1 MYSKEISLS
10 MTSVW
15 ATALATALIL
25 FNATSIWA
33 NEIYIDQAGDNLD
46 LTIDQKGENNQIKG
60 LPSGDAAIS
69 GNNNIVAINQGYEGN
84 NLIEMSIDGSNN
96 DVTVNQERTA
106 NGGYDTDSYGNHYA
120 GIELDGSGNTVDIT
134 QRNNSNSSA
143 GHSSNVRFRG
153 DDNSLTTLQ
162 TGTGG
167 SNGHLSWVYTH
178 DTESNNSV
186 DIFQNSDTADHKA
199 YVSLYADGNTV
210 DINQTG
216 ATQNRAY
223 VIFFS
228 NGNVGPTDFTLNQ
241 NGGDTY
247 GNPDT
252 GSYATVSC
260 GSYAGCTVTVQQ

>member
-1 MYSKEISLS
+1 MTIVLVLAATLLISS
-10 MTSVW
+10 RS
-15 ATALATALIL
+15 
-25 FNATSIWA
+25 NA
-33 NEIYIDQAGDNLD
+33 NEIYITQAGDNLV

-60 LPSGDAAIS
+60 RTTTNAPVDGD
-69 GNNNIVAINQGYEGN
+69 NNTVAINQGYEGN

-178 DTESNNSV
+178 DTESNNTV
-186 DIFQNSDTADHKA
+186 DVFQNSDTADHKA
-199 YVSLYADGNTV
+199 YVSLYTDGNTI

-216 ATQNRAY
+216 TTQNKAY
-223 VIFFS
+223 ILFS
-228 NGNVGPTDFTLNQ
+228 ANASGPTDFTLSQ

-252 GSYATVSC
+252 GSYATISC
-260 GSYAGCTVTVQQ
+260 GNTGGCTVTVSQ

>member
-1 MYSKEISLS
+1 MAVSIIS
-10 MTSVW
+10 TFISVSLLL
-15 ATALATALIL
+15 T
-25 FNATSIWA
+25 FNVFA
-33 NEIYIDQAGDNLD
+33 NDIYIDQAGDNLV
-46 LTIDQKGENNQIKG
+46 LTIDQKGSNNQIKG
-60 LPSGDAAIS
+60 RTTTNAPVDGA
-69 GNNNIVAINQGYEGN
+69 NNKVTINQGYEGN

-96 DVTVNQERTA
+96 DVAVNQERT
-106 NGGYDTDSYGNHYA
+106 NTGGYDTNSLGYHSSS
-120 GIELDGSGNTVDIT
+120 IELDGNGNTVDIT

-186 DIFQNSDTADHKA
+186 DIFQNSDTADHKT
-199 YVSLYADGNTV
+199 YVSLYTNYNTV

-216 ATQNRAY
+216 TSQNKAY
-223 VIFFS
+223 VLFS
-228 NGNVGPTDFTLNQ
+228 ASASGPTDFTLSQ

-252 GSYATVSC
+252 GSYATISC